1 MWEWVPSII
10 KLVFEHNDSTENC
23 HFLSLNSI
31 KCPFSVQ
38 NRSFLIDCH
47 FFAKMDEKKH
57 NFGHKCFTSKSIFY
71 YFFTSKSC
79 LLVNKRGNSLGG
91 LRHLSIWFLSAISS
105 SILVK
110 SGYLISH
117 YRQASPSTANITA
130 NFGSWLGQLSRPTLV
145 VVTDQIA
152 TCKLDTKWNST

>member
-1 MWEWVPSII
+1 MNRLRDQRKVRRMQVGWLILGFYFTSKNLLVKLHLLVKTAFTSKKDLVWEWVPSII

-71 YFFTSKSC
+71 YF
-79 LLVNKRGNSLGG
+79 LLVNRFYMKIRADSYN
-91 LRHLSIWFLSAISS
+91 WET
-105 SILVK
+105 
-110 SGYLISH
+110 SH
-117 YRQASPSTANITA
+117 FHNVS
-130 NFGSWLGQLSRPTLV
+130 
-145 VVTDQIA
+145 
-152 TCKLDTKWNST
+152 C